1 MRFRRRYAILA
12 FASVA
17 ALAVGGTAHA
27 VTNNVSTIPVWNV
40 TPSAL
45 PGAGTGG
52 SGTGTLAPVQLDIR
66 VHTDFLHP
74 GIKTQGG
81 YVKQVQ
87 LLFDDDVKL
96 NLAGVPNCTATFSGG
111 TTIAAAWN
119 TCGPG
124 AGAAHNA
131 YLSPPTA
138 VSGLSSTA
146 PASNFG
152 GCTLVFK
159 KSATQVILF
168 ARVTTS
174 PNSVPN
180 CSSPAT
186 NNTGNATVAPIGTLS
201 TVSIAE
207 GGGRPASEKYTTKLN
222 VPGVDQLPLPLDD
235 FSARLKRGSVLSAR
249 CKDAN
254 NTLGLRST
262 WVYSGTGQT
271 PDTVTKQKACT

>member
-1 MRFRRRYAILA
+1 MRIRKRYVVL
-12 FASVA
+12 
-17 ALAVGGTAHA
+17 ALASALALATGGIAQA
-27 VTNNVSTIPVWNV
+27 NNVSTLSGSKIIPSKL
-40 TPSAL
+40 SANTFKPVSL
-45 PGAGTGG
+45 FVH
-52 SGTGTLAPVQLDIR
+52 TGTVY
-66 VHTDFLHP
+66 THP
-74 GIKTQGG
+74 TQAALGGKAKTVTL
-81 YVKQVQ
+81 Y
-87 LLFDDDVKL
+87 FDDDGTI
-96 NLAGVPNCTATFSGG
+96 NLTGIPKCTATFSSGA
-111 TTIAAAWN
+111 TIAAAWER
-119 TCGPG
+119 CGPG
-124 AGAAHNA
+124 ADTAPEVNA

-138 VSGLSSTA
+138 VSGRTSTS

-152 GCTLVFK
+152 GCTLVFRGPD
-159 KSATQVILF
+159 SGANPTVLLF
-168 ARVTTS
+168 ARVTTT

-235 FSARLKRGSVLSAR
+235 FSAKLKRGSVLSAR

-254 NTLGLRST
+254 KQLGLRST
-262 WVYSGTGQT
+262 WTYSGTGQT